1 LGRNRSTK
9 QVTNNPTLGGMV
21 GIIMSYRRIESI
33 FKFMRFYPKMQSL
46 CKLIVAPIKAK
57 AHSEAIINNAPNTI
71 GERLIY

>member
-1 LGRNRSTK
+1 
-9 QVTNNPTLGGMV
+9 
-21 GIIMSYRRIESI
+21 MSYRRIESI
-33 FKFMRFYPKMQSL
+33 FKFMGFYPKMQSL